1 MIERRKLELERD
13 DYTVFL
19 EDQNSFALQ
28 SKHGVTLAGKADIVA
43 IRDDDAV
50 VIDCK
55 TGQQRNS
62 DVTQVKLY
70 MLALPLANEQHRGRV
85 FRGEVQYKDST
96 VPIPCEAIQDP
107 ELISSLNEAMKICTL
122 EKDQNIHHL
131 ACASYGECRFCDL
144 TQADCKNRVDRDL
157 NTGTTNLF

>member
-1 MIERRKLELERD
+1 M
-13 DYTVFL
+13 
-19 EDQNSFALQ
+19 
-28 SKHGVTLAGKADIVA
+28 
-43 IRDDDAV
+43 
-50 VIDCK
+50 IDCK

-96 VPIPCEAIQDP
+96 VPIPCEAIQDS